1 MKPKPNMTVREMLDQ
16 DSRTPPKTIP
26 PYDTYEKDK
35 AVFLTIAAQGEFI
48 AFPLLAL
55 GKASLRGEAACIV
68 LEFGR
73 LLVKIEGRKLD
84 DLFEDILLCKVRV
97 VRVGK
102 HPSCSVECIR
112 VFSAVGI

>member
-1 MKPKPNMTVREMLDQ
+1 MKPKPQMTVREMLDQ
-16 DSRTPPKTIP
+16 DSRTPPKAIL
-26 PYDTYEKDK
+26 PYDTYERDK
-35 AVFLTIAAQGEFI
+35 AGFLTLAAQGEFI
-48 AFPLLAL
+48 ALPLLAL

-102 HPSCSVECIR
+102 HPNCSVEFIR
-112 VFSAVGI
+112 VCNAVAI